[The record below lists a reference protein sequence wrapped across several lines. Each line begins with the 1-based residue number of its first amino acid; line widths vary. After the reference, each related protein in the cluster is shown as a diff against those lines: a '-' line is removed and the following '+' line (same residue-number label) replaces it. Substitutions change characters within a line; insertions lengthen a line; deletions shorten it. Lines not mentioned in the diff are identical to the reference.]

1 MPWSAGIYTRWNTA
15 NVPPYWVGD
24 ASVGIK
30 IEASRHDTQDQ
41 DFQDGINACLTKDG
55 SNAATGN
62 LNIGNNKITNVASAT
77 LTSDAMTYGQIR
89 NGTPLYMDTVNN
101 RLGIGTTSPTSA
113 LTTIGNSLLA
123 PNISTTAADTY
134 YEARVTGTADG
145 SPNFIRVGVDG
156 AALNGVAYIDA
167 RNVGVSTAT
176 PLTFRNNGTERM
188 RIDSAGDVA
197 IGGTTPAG
205 GGIRLYVKKDIAGY
219 GGMLVDNQD
228 QRLSITSNF
237 VSGVNQFGSI
247 QATTVG
253 TNTANKLV
261 LNPLGGNVL
270 INKQSDVVTGS
281 GTFFTQAAPSYPAL
295 LINTKDFSGTV
306 NCLQNHHAGTYVG
319 GVNYSNTATSF
330 PTSSDYRLK
339 ENVVTLTDA
348 VTRIEE
354 LKPCR
359 FNFIAEPGE
368 TIDGFLAHEVAAIVP
383 NAVDGEKDAVNEDGS
398 IKVQSLDHSKLVP
411 LLVAAVKEL
420 ATRVAALEAA

>member
-1 MPWSAGIYTRWNTA
+1 MGAIYFRGA
-15 NVPPYWVGD
+15 NG
-24 ASVGIK
+24 ASY
-30 IEASRHDTQDQ
+30 T
-41 DFQDGINACLTKDG
+41 
-55 SNAATGN
+55 NAAIIN
-62 LNIGNNKITNVASAT
+62 C
-77 LTSDAMTYGQIR
+77 
-89 NGTPLYMDTVNN
+89 
-101 RLGIGTTSPTSA
+101 
-113 LTTIGNSLLA
+113 
-123 PNISTTAADTY
+123 
-134 YEARVTGTADG
+134 E
-145 SPNFIRVGVDG
+145 VDG
-156 AALNGVAYIDA
+156 LPGATNDMPGRLVFA
-167 RNVGVSTAT
+167 TA
-176 PLTFRNNGTERM
+176 PDGPGAPTERM
-188 RIDSAGDVA
+188 RIDNAGDVA

-205 GGIRLYVKKDIAGY
+205 GGSRLYVKKDIAGY
-219 GGMLVDNQD
+219 SGMLVDNQD

-247 QATTVG
+247 QAVTVG
-253 TNTANKLV
+253 TSTANKLV

-281 GTFFTQAAPSYPAL
+281 GTFFTQAASSYPAL

-319 GVNYSNTATSF
+319 GINYSNTATSF

-420 ATRVAALEAA
+420 AARVAALEGA